1 MNLIKLNA
9 TTSTNSYLKELA
21 MNEDLE
27 NFSVVVTDL
36 QSKGRGQMNSSW
48 QSEKG
53 KNLTFSVFVRLND
66 LDITDQFYLSKVVSI
81 AVVKVLSSMVAT
93 QIMIKW
99 PNDILADG
107 FKIAG
112 ILIENR
118 VKKAKLSESII
129 GIGLNVNQKEF
140 DNLPKATSLA
150 LVENQEFDLDSLLEK
165 IVVSLKEYVGLLEK
179 REFEIIDQMYLKN
192 LFRLN
197 RHAMYRGKEGNLFM
211 GKIVNVSKTGELQME
226 LDDDTQ
232 KEFDLKEI
240 EFVL

>member
-27 NFSVVVTDL
+27 NFSVVVTEL
-36 QSKGRGQMNSSW
+36 QSNGRGQVNSSW

-53 KNLTFSVFVRLND
+53 KNLTFSVFVRISN
-66 LDITDQFYLSKVVSI
+66 LDVTNQFYLSKVVSI
-81 AVVKVLSSMVAT
+81 AVAKVLSGIVDT

-107 FKIAG
+107 LKIAG

-118 VKKAKLSESII
+118 IKKAKLSESVI
-129 GIGLNVNQKEF
+129 GIGLNVNQIEF
-140 DNLPKATSLA
+140 KNLPNATSL
-150 LVENQEFDLDSLLEK
+150 VRIENREFDLDLLLEK
-165 IVVSLKEYVGLLEK
+165 IIVSLKEYMELLEK

-197 RHAMYRGKEGNLFM
+197 KPAMYLDKSGEMFM
-211 GKIVNVSKTGELQME
+211 GKIVNVSKVGKLQMQ
-226 LDDDTQ
+226 LDDDTE
-232 KEFDLKEI
+232 KEYDLKEI
-240 EFVL
+240 KFVL

>member
-1 MNLIKLNA
+1 MKLIKLNA

-27 NFSVVVTDL
+27 NFCVVVTNL
-36 QSKGRGQMNSSW
+36 QSNGRGQMNSYW

-53 KNLTFSVFVRLND
+53 KNLTFSVFVRLNN

-81 AVVKVLSSMVAT
+81 AVVEVLSNIITAK
-93 QIMIKW
+93 IMIKW

-118 VKKAKLSESII
+118 IKKAKLSESVI

-140 DNLPKATSLA
+140 DNLPNVTSLA
-150 LVENQEFDLDSLLEK
+150 LVENQKFDLDSLLEK
-165 IVVSLKEYVGLLEK
+165 IVVSLKDCIELLEK
-179 REFEIIDQMYLKN
+179 RECKIIDQMYLKS

-197 RHAMYRGKEGNLFM
+197 KPAMYKDKVGGLFM
-211 GKIVNVSKTGELQME
+211 GKIVNISKSGKLEME
-226 LDDDTQ
+226 LEDNTQ